1 VNEIDAKPRWYRHIL
16 EDSSIDVKEIPVQD
30 SNQADRKDRNESGW
44 EELSEESVGN
54 EDTDTPLS
62 MCSLAIE
69 AGRD

>member
-1 VNEIDAKPRWYRHIL
+1 MNEIDAKPRWYRHIL
-16 EDSSIDVKEIPVQD
+16 EDSSIDVKEITVQD
-30 SNQADRKDRNESGW
+30 SNQADRKDR

-62 MCSLAIE
+62 MCSLAVE